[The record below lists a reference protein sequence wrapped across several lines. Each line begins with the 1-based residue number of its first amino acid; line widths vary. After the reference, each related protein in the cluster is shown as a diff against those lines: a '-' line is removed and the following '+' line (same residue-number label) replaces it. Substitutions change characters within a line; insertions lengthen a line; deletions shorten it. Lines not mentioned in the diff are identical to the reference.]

1 MKINDA
7 GIALLKTFE
16 GLRLTAY
23 KDIGGVLTV
32 GYGHTGKDV
41 YKGQII
47 NQEKAEALLR
57 QDIKRFELA
66 VEELLDNAPT
76 TQNQFAAMVSLAY
89 NVGPGNFEKSS
100 VLRHHKSGKY
110 VSAAASFM
118 LWVNAG
124 KLKKVAGL
132 IRRRN
137 AERKLYVS

>member
-1 MKINDA
+1 MRTNQA
-7 GIALLKTFE
+7 GIDLIKSFE

-47 NQEKAEALLR
+47 NQEKAENLLR
-57 QDIKRFELA
+57 QDLERFELA

-100 VLRHHKSGKY
+100 VLRNHKSGKIL
-110 VSAAASFM
+110 AAAAAFM

-124 KLKKVAGL
+124 KLKNVSGL

>member
-1 MKINDA
+1 MRTNQA
-7 GIALLKTFE
+7 GIDLIKSFE

-41 YKGQII
+41 YTGQII
-47 NQEKAEALLR
+47 SKEKAEALLK
-57 QDIKRFELA
+57 QDLERFELA

-100 VLRHHKSGKY
+100 VLRNHKRGNY

-118 LWVNAG
+118 
-124 KLKKVAGL
+124 
-132 IRRRN
+132 
-137 AERKLYVS
+137 

>member
-1 MKINDA
+1 MRTNQA
-7 GIALLKTFE
+7 GIDLIKSFE

-47 NQEKAEALLR
+47 SKDKAEALLR
-57 QDIKRFELA
+57 QDLERFELA
-66 VEELLDNAPT
+66 VEELLDDAPT
-76 TQNQFAAMVSLAY
+76 TQNQFAAMVSFTY

-118 LWVNAG
+118 MWVNAG
-124 KLKKVAGL
+124 KLKNVAGL

>member
-1 MKINDA
+1 MRTNQA
-7 GIALLKTFE
+7 GIDLIKSFE

-47 NQEKAEALLR
+47 NQEKAENLLR
-57 QDIKRFELA
+57 QDLERFELA

-89 NVGPGNFEKSS
+89 NVGPGNFQKSS
-100 VLRHHKSGKY
+100 VLKYHRSGKTL
-110 VSAAASFM
+110 AAAAAFM

-124 KLKKVAGL
+124 KLKNVSGL

>member
-1 MKINDA
+1 MRTNQA
-7 GIALLKTFE
+7 GIDLIKSFE

-47 NQEKAEALLR
+47 SKEKAEALLK
-57 QDIKRFELA
+57 QDLERFELA
-66 VEELLDNAPT
+66 VKELLDNAPT

-100 VLRHHKSGKY
+100 VLRNHKRGNY

-124 KLKKVAGL
+124 KLKNVSGL

>member
-1 MKINDA
+1 MRTNQA
-7 GIALLKTFE
+7 GIDLIKSFE

-47 NQEKAEALLR
+47 NQEKAENLLR
-57 QDIKRFELA
+57 QDLERFELA

-100 VLRHHKSGKY
+100 VLRNHNSGKIL
-110 VSAAASFM
+110 AAAAAFM

-124 KLKKVAGL
+124 KLKNVSGL